1 MPLPYNLDFSADDRV
16 LASGNS
22 TGSISTWDAKTGNLL
37 SSFNHSYSVVIA
49 LCFSPTKEGLLAY
62 AAEDRTIRLYD
73 FVTGREVR
81 CFGGQPHIVQ
91 SLAFS
96 LDGRFLAS
104 GDRHS
109 GIRLWDTTWLSM
121 RATIALDNL
130 GRVVTHLQFG
140 ATEKNTL
147 LCWTEN
153 GRLWVRDARDLKPI
167 KEYAPT
173 GVVNLLC
180 AISPTGRQLAVVTR
194 TGNLGVWD
202 IAEEKEIELAAHGA
216 GLPSFRR
223 LSFSRGEEMV
233 ASAGEDMTVRLWD
246 VRNRREAISLPA
258 APDEPICLA
267 FNHSSSKLAV
277 GLTNGTILL
286 YDFLSP

>member
-1 MPLPYNLDFSADDRV
+1 MTS
-16 LASGNS
+16 
-22 TGSISTWDAKTGNLL
+22 
-37 SSFNHSYSVVIA
+37 
-49 LCFSPTKEGLLAY
+49 
-62 AAEDRTIRLYD
+62 
-73 FVTGREVR
+73 
-81 CFGGQPHIVQ
+81 
-91 SLAFS
+91 
-96 LDGRFLAS
+96 
-104 GDRHS
+104 
-109 GIRLWDTTWLSM
+109 LSM
-121 RATIALDNL
+121 RAAVALENV

-167 KEYAPT
+167 KEYAPA

-194 TGNLGVWD
+194 TGNLGLRD

-246 VRNRREAISLPA
+246 VRNRREPISLPT